1 VQAEQKDFFV
11 EVESERHAKAQL
23 SASDRNRA
31 SPHSRAPPAA
41 EGPEMSKPRLL
52 PALPAAVLAA
62 ALLVAGC
69 GGASADEAL
78 SFAWPPVLGEP
89 YPSVVLQDSR
99 GRSVELAS
107 FRGKVLLIE
116 PIGMT

>member
-1 VQAEQKDFFV
+1 
-11 EVESERHAKAQL
+11 
-23 SASDRNRA
+23 
-31 SPHSRAPPAA
+31 
-41 EGPEMSKPRLL
+41 MSKPRLL